1 MTARL
6 AHLCRHPIKS
16 AGYEEIES
24 ATLTEGRAFP
34 FDREWAVAHEAARFG
49 DQPDGW
55 APKMNFLRGW
65 ASAQLMAIACSS
77 DPSSRTVTLR
87 HPTAGTLTV
96 APDRADDAAA
106 LVDWLRPLWPE
117 NRPAPSRVVRV
128 EGQPMTDVPEPWVAL
143 LSLASNRDLGQRM
156 GVDLSIHRWRGN
168 VWVDDLEPWTEFGM
182 IGREIQI
189 GPVRLKVEQRITRCR
204 ATTADPET
212 GRWDADTL
220 TALDTSFG
228 HQDFG
233 VYARVLSGG
242 AVRIGDEVTLG

>member
-49 DQPDGW
+49 QQPDGW

-65 ASAQLMAIACSS
+65 ASSQLMAIACSS
-77 DPSSRTVTLR
+77 DPANRRVTLR
-87 HPTAGTLTV
+87 HPAAGTLTV
-96 APDRADDAAA
+96 APDEPEEAAA

-128 EGQPMTDVPEPWVAL
+128 EGQPMTDVPDPWVAV

-156 GVDLSIHRWRGN
+156 GMDLSIHRWRGN
-168 VWVDDLEPWTEFGM
+168 LWIDGLAPWSEFDL
-182 IGREIQI
+182 IGREMTV
-189 GPVRLKVEQRITRCR
+189 GPVRLRVEERITRCR
-204 ATTADPET
+204 ATCADPET
-212 GRWDADTL
+212 GRTDGDTL
-220 TALDTSFG
+220 AALDSAFG

-233 VYARVLSGG
+233 VYARVVSGG
-242 AVRIGDEVTLG
+242 TLRLGDEVTLA